1 METHKKPIKTNAMK
15 IGDLILD
22 IETEFLNRVEGV
34 LQSQDEL
41 TFDGNTV
48 IEVLMIEM
56 PHGSR
61 RLYALSKEEWNLKK
75 CLVVV
80 QSEDSLCA
88 ARAISICLSNIG
100 DGPTSS
106 KYKNMKNCRRREQVK
121 AARLLYLQAGVH
133 SKEHGVGLG
142 DMEKFASTATCETNI
157 LFWIK

>member
-1 METHKKPIKTNAMK
+1 M
-15 IGDLILD
+15 
-22 IETEFLNRVEGV
+22 EGV

-80 QSEDSLCA
+80 QNEDSLCA
-88 ARAISICLSNIG
+88 ARAISICLSNIR
-100 DGPTSS
+100 DGLIPTCQCVSGWLSS
-106 KYKNMKNCRRREQVK
+106 RRLTGSPFGE
-121 AARLLYLQAGVH
+121 
-133 SKEHGVGLG
+133 
-142 DMEKFASTATCETNI
+142 
-157 LFWIK
+157 

>member
-1 METHKKPIKTNAMK
+1 M
-15 IGDLILD
+15 
-22 IETEFLNRVEGV
+22 EGV

-41 TFDGNTV
+41 KFDGNTV
-48 IEVLMIEM
+48 IKVLMIEM

-88 ARAISICLSNIG
+88 ARAISICLSNIR